1 MEDICTARIFKITN
15 GVNVKP
21 FEESKGAVNPEDE
34 RELMKGDLA
43 SVETLGLMDGSRL
56 EVEIFFT
63 IDVSVD
69 GMGKTYRQALE
80 VSPEERMDTIL
91 SRVGFCRMFQQRG
104 FQLYSPD
111 LDRQFE
117 AMELTSILF
126 RDSNLKNNS
135 KLVLRRPPVDAAEE
149 DSEMEMDEGF
159 EGGEDE
165 LEDMDEQGEEEID
178 EPGEEGAAEEGGDP
192 DAAEGD
198 KNEEVKDAEAQG
210 EEVPAT

>member
-1 MEDICTARIFKITN
+1 
-15 GVNVKP
+15 
-21 FEESKGAVNPEDE
+21 
-34 RELMKGDLA
+34 MKGDLA
-43 SVETLGLMDGSRL
+43 SVETLGLMDGSKL

-80 VSPEERMDTIL
+80 VSPEEKMDTIL

-117 AMELTSILF
+117 AMELSSILF

-135 KLVLRRPPVDAAEE
+135 KLVLRRPPVEAINDAG
-149 DSEMEMDEGF
+149 DSDSDMEIDEGF

-165 LEDMDEQGEEEID
+165 LEDMDEQGEDEID

-198 KNEEVKDAEAQG
+198 ENEEVNDAEAQG
-210 EEVPAT
+210 VEVPAT

>member
-1 MEDICTARIFKITN
+1 
-15 GVNVKP
+15 
-21 FEESKGAVNPEDE
+21 
-34 RELMKGDLA
+34 
-43 SVETLGLMDGSRL
+43 MDGSKL

-80 VSPEERMDTIL
+80 VSPEEKMDTIL

-117 AMELTSILF
+117 AMELSSILF

-135 KLVLRRPPVDAAEE
+135 KLVLRRPPVEAINDAG
-149 DSEMEMDEGF
+149 DSDSDMEIDEGF

-165 LEDMDEQGEEEID
+165 LEDMDEQGEDEID

-198 KNEEVKDAEAQG
+198 ENEEVNDAEAQG
-210 EEVPAT
+210 VEVPAT